1 MTRLAPNRQHG
12 SAAGE
17 LLMLQLRGLR
27 VDGWVAEYRFHPTRR
42 WRFDVA
48 FPAPEH
54 RLAVEVD
61 GGVWVGGRHTRGVG
75 ATNDCEKFCAAAI
88 DGWRVMRVTPAQ
100 VRSGQAVGWI
110 QAALAADASVGHDR
124 QGAAT
129 LASPETRAAHRGVQ
143 EAR

>member
-1 MTRLAPNRQHG
+1 MTRLAPNRQRG

-42 WRFDVA
+42 WWFDVA

-61 GGVWVGGRHTRGVG
+61 GGVWAVWARPTTARSSAPPRSTGG
-75 ATNDCEKFCAAAI
+75 A
-88 DGWRVMRVTPAQ
+88 
-100 VRSGQAVGWI
+100 
-110 QAALAADASVGHDR
+110 
-124 QGAAT
+124 
-129 LASPETRAAHRGVQ
+129 
-143 EAR
+143 